1 MHTGCAKVWEGLYN
15 MGGHRLAFKCEKT
28 EDMGNNM
35 ATDSTFYWLYNEK
48 DEMIDNG
55 K

>member
-1 MHTGCAKVWEGLYN
+1 
-15 MGGHRLAFKCEKT
+15 MGGHRLAFKTDDTTDLGE
-28 EDMGNNM
+28 GL
-35 ATDSTFYWLYNEK
+35 ATDSTLYWLYNAK